1 MTARKKYW
9 TDPWKNTL
17 SWELIVRKWVL
28 KQADK
33 MVLQRNTWW
42 EGGFFY
48 LRKRGTDKDPHFLKA
63 LEQLHPFMMK
73 GKPERYYF
81 HLAPEVQ
88 KMLNKQTLLWPVEP
102 QFDDHLF
109 YGFKNPVFLYGQE
122 LLAEVL
128 GDEGIFLYLVEK
140 EKKILEK
147 KGIRLSC
154 IDGDRLV
161 QDEDKT

>member
-1 MTARKKYW
+1 MTARRKYW
-9 TDPWKNTL
+9 VDTWKNRP
-17 SWELIVRKWVL
+17 SWELIVRKWLL

-73 GKPERYYF
+73 GKPEGYYF

-102 QFDDHLF
+102 QFEDHLF
-109 YGFKNPVFLYGQE
+109 YGLKYPRFFHGQE
-122 LLAEVL
+122 LVAEVE
-128 GDEGIFLYLVEK
+128 GDVGIYLYLNEK
-140 EKKILEK
+140 DKNILEK
-147 KGIRLSC
+147 KRIRLLRF
-154 IDGDRLV
+154 DGDRLV